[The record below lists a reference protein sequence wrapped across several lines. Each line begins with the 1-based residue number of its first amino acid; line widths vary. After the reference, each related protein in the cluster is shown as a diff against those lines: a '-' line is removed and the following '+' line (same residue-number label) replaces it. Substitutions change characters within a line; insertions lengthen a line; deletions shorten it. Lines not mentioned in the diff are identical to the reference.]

1 MQLVTP
7 PSPFEAVVGMAASAK
22 DRSWPFLPVAPT
34 TAFWPCWH
42 VQKADLERVLRVD
55 SDPTFIEPATSPS
68 GGKRALSYRFP
79 V

>member
-1 MQLVTP
+1 VRKLGEILQ
-7 PSPFEAVVGMAASAK
+7 
-22 DRSWPFLPVAPT
+22 T
-34 TAFWPCWH
+34 TALSKIFRDFFVPERSESSKKGTKRIRL
-42 VQKADLERVLRVD
+42 KASWRFYTPSVD